1 MAITKT
7 ATSRN
12 VTIKVARMRDSIM
25 DGQDE
30 LIMRKSDSEKV
41 GSEDDNK
48 AILEDVAYNAGL
60 YIANQEVVY
69 N

>member
-1 MAITKT
+1 
-7 ATSRN
+7 
-12 VTIKVARMRDSIM
+12 M